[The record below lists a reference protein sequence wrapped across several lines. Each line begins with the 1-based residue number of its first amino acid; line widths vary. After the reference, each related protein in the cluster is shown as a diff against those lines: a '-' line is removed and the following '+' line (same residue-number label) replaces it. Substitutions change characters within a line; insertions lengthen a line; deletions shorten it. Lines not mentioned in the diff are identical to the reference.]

1 MLLSFASLFSI
12 SSNSFLLMLYQSPF
26 LSFTLERVGFPWT
39 SYVPGVGVVQGG
51 EGPESLSRF
60 HNPWKAFLFYC
71 YTDKLLLENMAYL
84 CELLCIS
91 EANRT
96 EVHFGLCPTHPSF
109 CTPFFFFRMKNV
121 DIQGKPLS
129 SRKCTFWD
137 LLPLA
142 LLVILSMLLFTCFY
156 ETLFWATLRY
166 ILEAAEYICL
176 FYTWKWSFRDF
187 VFIAS
192 FWFWTSSWREGRNT
206 DLHGHICTRHWL
218 FLWILRKL
226 VECAASISLYDTTW
240 SFFSEAAMR
249 VCMHVWVCV
258 RVC

>member
-1 MLLSFASLFSI
+1 MFQEWELYRVGRGQSHFLDFTTHEKLFFSTATQTNCSLKIWLIYVSYCI
-12 SSNSFLLMLYQSPF
+12 SLKQIELR
-26 LSFTLERVGFPWT
+26 FTLASV
-39 SYVPGVGVVQGG
+39 
-51 EGPESLSRF
+51 
-60 HNPWKAFLFYC
+60 
-71 YTDKLLLENMAYL
+71 LLTLVSV
-84 CELLCIS
+84 LL
-91 EANRT
+91 
-96 EVHFGLCPTHPSF
+96 
-109 CTPFFFFRMKNV
+109 FFFQMKNV